1 MAGESSFASHKFDI
15 ETEEERFIILL
26 DMDAYYAQVEMKKHN
41 IDKTKPCAVQ
51 QWNSLIA
58 LNYVAK
64 NLGVKRGMT
73 CYEALA
79 IVPDII
85 LIHISTFEVAE
96 NEVHE

>member
-51 QWNSLIA
+51 
-58 LNYVAK
+58 
-64 NLGVKRGMT
+64 
-73 CYEALA
+73 
-79 IVPDII
+79 
-85 LIHISTFEVAE
+85 
-96 NEVHE
+96 